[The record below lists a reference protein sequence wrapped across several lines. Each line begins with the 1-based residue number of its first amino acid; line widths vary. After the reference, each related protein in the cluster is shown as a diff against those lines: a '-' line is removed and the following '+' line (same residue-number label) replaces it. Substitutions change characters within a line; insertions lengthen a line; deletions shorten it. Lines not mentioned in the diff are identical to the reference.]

1 MTTNAVSLNGCA
13 STPLLAYLKA
23 LGIFRLVA
31 SPANNVNKTAA
42 DPDVRGCW
50 TNGHFHLHC
59 KLNGKM
65 LLKFFLDDY
74 VPSPI
79 IAPWNG
85 GSGFYPGLKKNGI
98 EPLMRHDVNK
108 RFLPLQEA
116 IKIAKEEINN
126 RNLISRPEDTADK
139 ANLINALRSRY
150 PASALRWLDAVVSLS
165 KDSLSFPPLLG
176 TGGNDGRLDFTNNF
190 MQRLVLEKTGLFDVV
205 TGKASSDSAKLLG
218 TSLFGDASN
227 DMHDAPGGQFFPEGI
242 GGPNSTSAGYEG
254 KWSLNPW
261 DFVFTLEGSIM
272 FAGAATRRHQSTR
285 RSSAS
290 FPFMVQTVGAGYQ
303 GASDADERNSRKEF
317 WAPVWNQ
324 PASYKELASLL
335 KEGRAVLNGRTANDG
350 LDFARAVAGLGVS
363 RGVERFERYG
373 FVMRSGK
380 AYLAVP
386 LGTQR
391 VSQKI
396 TDGTRLIND
405 LDAGGWLGRIRRF
418 GRKEDSSSHGR
429 EILMRFEDE
438 LFEMTQAD
446 ASTRSVQRALI
457 ALGALVS
464 WLAKNGT
471 AFNEKPPP
479 PPLLSSDWI
488 RKANDGSFEF
498 RVASALASLGWQSG
512 QSPERDPIIGETSP
526 LPSEKDGHDP
536 ENPDQTA
543 TENGTNSEPTS
554 GEFDMQ
560 IAMAAHLVPVHPG
573 SIRRRIRRWDEDQV
587 HKALTVWGGGDLM
600 SNLIAV
606 LERRLIEQ
614 SSRGLKD
621 KPLGAT
627 THVRLADISA
637 FLDPGFDHA
646 RCGQLL
652 CGLVWAQPL
661 RYMESRE
668 SNADWATPPFPYATL
683 KPIFTTNETLK
694 RLRLI
699 PLDPNSHIPTPPGL
713 VTQLRSGKV
722 GDAVRTALDRMR
734 ASRIDSPF
742 DSRQVSRG
750 SNQFGF
756 GVDGKLL
763 AASLLIPL
771 YEGDLEDVMKRAYN
785 IDEQKTT
792 KKETKDAN

>member
-1 MTTNAVSLNGCA
+1 MTTNAVSLNGCE

-31 SPANNVNKTAA
+31 SPANNVGKTAA
-42 DPDVRGCW
+42 DPDVRACW
-50 TNGHFHLHC
+50 TNGHFLLRG
-59 KLNGKM
+59 KLDSKM
-65 LLKFFLDDY
+65 LLEFFLDDY

-85 GSGFYPGLKKNGI
+85 GSGFYPKDTKEGL
-98 EPLMRHDVNK
+98 EPLTRPEIAK
-108 RFLPLQEA
+108 RFLPLREA
-116 IKIAKEEINN
+116 IKIAKEEIDN
-126 RNLISRPEDTADK
+126 RSLTSRPEDTDK
-139 ANLINALRSRY
+139 VNLINALRNRY
-150 PASALRWLDAVVSLS
+150 PASALRWLDAVVSFS
-165 KDSLSFPPLLG
+165 NDRMSFPPLLG

-190 MQRLVLEKTGLFDVV
+190 MQRLVSEKAGLFDAV
-205 TGKASSDSAKLLG
+205 TGKPSPHSSKFLE
-218 TSLFGDASN
+218 TSLFGNASQG
-227 DMHDAPGGQFFPEGI
+227 MYKAPVGQFDPDGV
-242 GGPNSTSAGYEG
+242 GGPNSTSVGYKG
-254 KWSLNPW
+254 DSLLNPW
-261 DFVFTLEGSIM
+261 DFVFMLEGSVM

-290 FPFMVQTVGAGYQ
+290 FPFMVRTVGAGYE
-303 GASDADERNSRKEF
+303 GASDADERNSRAEF

-324 PASYKELASLL
+324 SASYNELASLL
-335 KEGRAVLNGRTANDG
+335 KEGRAVLNGRTVNDG

-386 LGTQR
+386 LGTRR
-391 VSQKI
+391 VSQKV
-396 TDGTRLIND
+396 TDGARLIND
-405 LDAGGWLGRIRRF
+405 LDAGGWLERIRRF
-418 GRKEDSSSHGR
+418 GRNKEDSSSHGR
-429 EILMRFEDE
+429 EILRRFEDE
-438 LFEMTQAD
+438 LFEMTQTD
-446 ASTRSVQRALI
+446 ASTRSVQSALI
-457 ALGALVS
+457 TLGNLVS

-498 RVASALASLGWQSG
+498 RVASALASLGWQSR
-512 QSPERDPIIGETSP
+512 QNPKKDPAIGETSP

-543 TENGTNSEPTS
+543 AENGTNSEQTS
-554 GEFDMQ
+554 EFDME
-560 IAMAAHLVPVHPG
+560 IAMAAHLVPVHPS
-573 SIRRRIRRWDEDQV
+573 SIRKKTRRWDENQV
-587 HKALTVWGGGDLM
+587 HKALTVWGGGDLT

-614 SSRGLKD
+614 SARGLKD

-627 THVRLADISA
+627 TQVRLADISA

-661 RYMESRE
+661 RYIESRE
-668 SNADWATPPFPYATL
+668 QNTDWATPPFPYATL
-683 KPIFTTNETLK
+683 KPVFTTSETLK
-694 RLRLI
+694 RLMLI
-699 PLDPNSHIPTPPGL
+699 PQDPNSHIPTPPGL

-722 GDAVRTALDRMR
+722 GEAVRTALDRMR

-742 DSRQVSRG
+742 DSGQVSGG

-771 YEGDLEDVMKRAYN
+771 YEKDLEHVMKRAYN
-785 IDEQKTT
+785 IGERKTT
-792 KKETKDAN
+792 KKEKKDAD

>member
-31 SPANNVNKTAA
+31 SPANNVSRTAA

-59 KLNGKM
+59 KLNDKM

-98 EPLMRHDVNK
+98 EPLMRPNVAK
-108 RFLPLQEA
+108 RFLPLQEV
-116 IKIAKEEINN
+116 IKIAKEEIGN
-126 RNLISRPEDTADK
+126 RNLTSRPEDTDK
-139 ANLINALRSRY
+139 VNLINALRNRY
-150 PASALRWLDAVVSLS
+150 PASALHWLDAVVSFS

-190 MQRLVLEKTGLFDVV
+190 MQRLVSEKTGLFDVA
-205 TGKASSDSAKLLG
+205 TGKSSSDSAKLLG
-218 TSLFGDASN
+218 TSLFGDASTG
-227 DMHDAPGGQFFPEGI
+227 MHNAPGGQFSPEGI
-242 GGPNSTSAGYEG
+242 GGPNSTSSGYEG
-254 KWSLNPW
+254 EWSLNPW
-261 DFVFTLEGSIM
+261 DFVFMLEGSIM
-272 FAGAATRRHQSTR
+272 FAGAATRRHQSTHGP
-285 RSSAS
+285 SAS

-303 GASDADERNSRKEF
+303 GASPADERNPRKEL

-324 PASYKELASLL
+324 PASYKELAFLL
-335 KEGRAVLNGRTANDG
+335 KEGRAVLDRRIVNDG
-350 LDFARAVAGLGVS
+350 LDFARAVAGLGVN

-391 VSQKI
+391 VSQKV
-396 TDGTRLIND
+396 TDGARLIND
-405 LDAGGWLGRIRRF
+405 LDADDWLGRIRRF
-418 GRKEDSSSHGR
+418 GRNKEDSSSHGR
-429 EILMRFEDE
+429 EILRRFEDK
-438 LFEMTQAD
+438 LFEMTQTD
-446 ASTRSVQRALI
+446 ANTRSVQRALI
-457 ALGALVS
+457 TLGDLVS

-479 PPLLSSDWI
+479 PPRLSSDWI
-488 RKANDGSFEF
+488 RKANDGSSEF
-498 RVASALASLGWQSG
+498 RVASALASLGWQFS
-512 QSPERDPIIGETSP
+512 
-526 LPSEKDGHDP
+526 SEKDGHDP
-536 ENPDQTA
+536 ENPDQMA
-543 TENGTNSEPTS
+543 AENGTNSEQTS
-554 GEFDMQ
+554 EFDME
-560 IAMAAHLVPVHPG
+560 IAMATHLVPVHPG
-573 SIRRRIRRWDEDQV
+573 SIRRETRRWDEDQV
-587 HKALTVWGGGDLM
+587 HKALTVWGGGDLT

-614 SSRGLKD
+614 STRGLKD

-637 FLDPGFDHA
+637 FLDPDFDHV

-661 RYMESRE
+661 RYMESRKQ
-668 SNADWATPPFPYATL
+668 NADWATPPFPYATL
-683 KPIFTTNETLK
+683 KPVFTTNKTLK

-699 PLDPNSHIPTPPGL
+699 PPDPNSHIPTPPGL

-722 GDAVRTALDRMR
+722 ENAVRVALDRMR
-734 ASRIDSPF
+734 SSRIDSPF

-771 YEGDLEDVMKRAYN
+771 YEKDLEQVIKRAYN
-785 IDEQKTT
+785 IDE
-792 KKETKDAN
+792 